1 MNVFAKNIK
10 NSVDLTINDLII
22 EGSVTFPPNSINGS
36 SIVETSIN
44 PSKLIPAGLTVN
56 NLSKLIP
63 ITGDIVDTNTIDQV
77 IQSSKIFNSGMKAD
91 IANGYFAIRT
101 DSTPGSFIHN
111 ISYDVNTASIFLNS
125 VDTNTVSTGV
135 LIGCKLA
142 NIKTNPTINKFQ
154 FGHLGNVA
162 NSSYINIEDVE
173 FMRMTPT
180 VNSRFALSNVDQIS
194 IGSNLLNQGSIYV
207 NKVGNAH
214 VSINSTGS
222 DARVILNGQT
232 SGIDIGTIFTI
243 DTNVA
248 TPNLMKI
255 GTPITSMADFNST
268 SRCTSFGDNNE
279 SSGLNYAVVNAGVP
293 DKILKIP
300 YMTTVQQ
307 NNFLASLTGTVYRGS
322 IFFNTTTNRLCFTD
336 VNNVLHQVGGT
347 VAASGNNLSLVVEST
362 ITPVKTGTI
371 LVDDNQLAQNNN
383 VFMPL
388 NTDVELKYLE
398 GMTGANIQTQINT
411 KTTLTESGTLTNKN
425 ISGAS
430 NTITNIGNISL
441 STGIDALK
449 ISGGLITNTEFDSL
463 DNITGNIQTQ
473 LDNKVTLNTV
483 QTITEN
489 KVFESA
495 LANNNNIAIK
505 NTVQNNCSL
514 SFENAFSINKTRIR
528 KVNDDISFEI
538 SNTERAKIS
547 GNDLDLN
554 NGGSYLKNGVNI
566 NAEVATLTNKT
577 IAFASNT
584 LTNVTSTN
592 TTQTISGLKTF
603 SNAQVI
609 FSNATETNLRYTGAS
624 PNISTRMSN
633 TGFRWVDDSAV
644 VNLMTLSNTN
654 GLDIVAAGKLK
665 VNNQTVHKLRNSTG
679 SNPLVTSDSS
689 LGYEEG
695 SNWFNT
701 TSKSRWIC
709 DDASVG
715 VAAWRNTNRKALTF
729 SPFTTVNLLSLE
741 SFLYFTCDYNYYS
754 SFTVIAFCS
763 STCNFQLYNLS
774 TASIVATS
782 ATFSGGPNKIVTT
795 FAITRQPEDY
805 TFRLSVTLLT
815 AGTVTVYAA
824 YTD

>member
-1 MNVFAKNIK
+1 MVLIKKNTSNEK
-10 NSVDLTINDLII
+10 NLELDNLVVNESFS
-22 EGSVTFPPNSINGS
+22 GTFSISPSNIQTNPPNVLTVNEI
-36 SIVETSIN
+36 
-44 PSKLIPAGLTVN
+44 SKLIGTQGAL
-56 NLSKLIP
+56 
-63 ITGDIVDTNTIDQV
+63 VDTNTIDQV
-77 IQSSKIFNSGMKAD
+77 IQSSKIFNSGVKAD
-91 IANGYFAIRT
+91 IANGYFAIRI

-111 ISYDVNTASIFLNS
+111 ISYDINTASIFLNS
-125 VDTNTVSTGV
+125 VDTNVVSTGV
-135 LIGCKLA
+135 LIGCKTA
-142 NIKTNPTINKFQ
+142 NIKSNPTVNKFQ
-154 FGHLGNVA
+154 FGHLGSQA
-162 NSSYINIEDVE
+162 NSSFINIENVE
-173 FMRMTPT
+173 FMRMNSV
-180 VNSRFALSNVDQIS
+180 VNSRFALSNIDQIS
-194 IGSNLLNQGSIYV
+194 IGSNLLNQAAIYVEKTGVPVDIYV
-207 NKVGNAH
+207 NSIGGTASLTLAGTNSIIYVGQ
-214 VSINSTGS
+214 VFSIVANSTIPS
-222 DARVILNGQT
+222 LLKVFR
-232 SGIDIGTIFTI
+232 SPTISI
-243 DTNVA
+243 
-248 TPNLMKI
+248 M
-255 GTPITSMADFNST
+255 DFNSA
-268 SRCTSFGDNNE
+268 SGCVSVGDNNE
-279 SSGLNYAVVNAGVP
+279 SSGLNYAVFNAGVP

-300 YMTTVQQ
+300 YMTTTQQ
-307 NNFLASLTGTVYRGS
+307 NNFLITLVGTAYRGS
-322 IFFNTTTNRLCFTD
+322 LFFNTTTNRLCFTD
-336 VNNVLHQVGGT
+336 TNNALHQVSGT
-347 VAASGNNLSLVVEST
+347 TSISGNNLSLIVEST
-362 ITPVKTGTI
+362 ITPAKTGTI

-388 NTDVELKYLE
+388 NTNVELKYLE
-398 GMTGANIQTQINT
+398 GMTGANIQNQIDGKISATSTDTLLN
-411 KTTLTESGTLTNKN
+411 KT

-430 NTITNIGNISL
+430 NTITDISNSSL

-489 KVFESA
+489 KTFESA

-514 SFENAFSINKTRIR
+514 SFENAFSVNKTRIR

-547 GNDLDLN
+547 GDNLDLV

-577 IAFASNT
+577 IQFGGTNT
-584 LTNVTSTN
+584 LTNVCSTT
-592 TTQTISGLKTF
+592 TTQTVSGLKTF

-609 FSNATETNLRYTGAS
+609 FSNATETNLRYTGGT

-633 TGFRWVDDSAV
+633 AGFRWVDDTAV

-679 SNPLVTSDSS
+679 SDPLVTSDTAA
-689 LGYEEG
+689 GYEEG
-695 SNWFNT
+695 STWFNT
-701 TSKSRWIC
+701 VTKSRWIC
-709 DDASVG
+709 DESANG
-715 VAAWRNTNRKALTF
+715 AANWRNTNRKALTF

-782 ATFSGGPNKIVTT
+782 ATFSGGPNKIITT

-815 AGTVTVYAA
+815 AGTVTVYSA